1 MQHAAASGVNVIQ
14 ADLDDPRHG
23 EAVVEILDEY
33 ARDIMGGGNPL
44 PDEVRENLVD
54 GLRRHPASMV
64 FLAYQDRRPVGIA
77 VCFVGFSTFAA
88 MPLINVHDLAV
99 SRVMRRRGIG
109 RMLLESVQAK
119 ALELGC
125 AKVTLEV
132 RDDNSGAE
140 RLYRSFGF
148 GDEQLGDSV
157 AAMRFLVKKLV

>member
-1 MQHAAASGVNVIQ
+1 MQRDAASDVNIIQ
-14 ADLDDPRHG
+14 ADLDDPRHA
-23 EAVVEILDEY
+23 EAVVEILDGY
-33 ARDIMGGGNPL
+33 AKDVMGGGNPL
-44 PDEVRENLVD
+44 SDEVRENLVD

-77 VCFVGFSTFAA
+77 VCFLGFSTFAA
-88 MPLINVHDLAV
+88 MPLVNVHDLAV
-99 SRVMRRRGIG
+99 SPSMRRRGIG
-109 RMLLESVQAK
+109 RKLLESVQAK
-119 ALELGC
+119 ALELRC

-132 RDDNSGAE
+132 RDDNPAAE